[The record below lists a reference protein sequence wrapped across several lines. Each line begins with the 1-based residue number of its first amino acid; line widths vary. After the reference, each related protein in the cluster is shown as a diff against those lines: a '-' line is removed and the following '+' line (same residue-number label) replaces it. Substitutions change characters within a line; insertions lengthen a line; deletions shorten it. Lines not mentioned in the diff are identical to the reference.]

1 MPEEKVVIV
10 SRHPATVNLL
20 KSRFPE
26 AEVVSHM
33 TEDNIPE
40 NALVI
45 GNLPIEMIAKV
56 LEKGNRFVSVVL
68 NIPPEM
74 RGKELSEEELKKF
87 AKFVEVKKLELEV

>member
-1 MPEEKVVIV
+1 MKVVIV

-20 KSRFPE
+20 KSKYPD
-26 AEVVSHM
+26 AEIISHM
-33 TEDNIPE
+33 TEDNIPS

-68 NIPPEM
+68 NIPQEL
-74 RGKELSEEELKKF
+74 RGKELNEEELKKY
-87 AKFVEVKKLELEV
+87 AKFIEVKRLEIGEFKI

>member
-1 MPEEKVVIV
+1 MKVVIV
-10 SRHPATVNLL
+10 SRHPGTINLL
-20 KSRFPE
+20 KSKFPD
-26 AEVVSHM
+26 AEIISHM
-33 TEDNIPE
+33 TEDSIPE

-45 GNLPIEMIAKV
+45 GNLPIEMVAKV

-87 AKFVEVKKLELEV
+87 AKFIEIKKIEIEEFKI